1 MAQILLF
8 HHALGLTD
16 GVRALAE
23 QIEAGGHTVH
33 TPDLFDGALFATPEE
48 GIAHVESLGGFDT
61 IAGLAM
67 PAAAQHPQASVVA
80 GISMGVVAAHKA
92 AQTVPAFRACIDISG
107 IVPLNAFAPLWQP
120 HTALQVH
127 LAAQDPWVQ
136 DEDLPL
142 ARSVSATDEDPDAPA
157 VLFEYE
163 TAAHLFMDSSTPDH
177 DPALTEVLVRRIH
190 ELLA

>member
-1 MAQILLF
+1 M
-8 HHALGLTD
+8 
-16 GVRALAE
+16 
-23 QIEAGGHTVH
+23 
-33 TPDLFDGALFATPEE
+33 EE
-48 GIAHVESLGGFDT
+48 GIAHVQTRGGFDA
-61 IAGLAM
+61 IAERAM
-67 PAAAQHPQASVVA
+67 REAAQHPQASVVA

-157 VLFEYE
+157 VLFEYD

-177 DPALTEVLVRRIH
+177 DLALTEVMVRRIH

>member
-16 GVRALAE
+16 GVRALAA

-33 TPDLFDGALFATPEE
+33 TPDLFDGALFTTPEE
-48 GIAHVESLGGFDT
+48 GITHVESLGGFDV
-61 IAGLAM
+61 IAERAM

-92 AQTVPAFRACIDISG
+92 AQAVPAFRACIDISG

-127 LAAQDPWVQ
+127 LATRDPWVV

-142 ARSVSATDEDPDAPA
+142 ARSVAASDEDPEAPA
-157 VLFEYE
+157 VLFEYD
-163 TAAHLFMDSSTPDH
+163 TSAHLFMDSSTPEH